1 MTDSET
7 KQEEKV
13 FSQEVAENELESV
26 SGGDCGL
33 SSYMNGPCPKGA
45 VYVQRCPNSVNNA
58 AELEESRH
66 RVADAVLPDA
76 VLAEEV
82 LKKED
87 K

>member
-1 MTDSET
+1 MTDNEK

-33 SSYMNGPCPKGA
+33 SAYMNGPCPKGA
-45 VYVQRCPNSVNNA
+45 IYVQRCPNSVNNVA
-58 AELEESRH
+58 DLEASRP
-66 RVADAVLPDA
+66 RIADAVLPDA